1 MFSLIFHIRK
11 QNFGE
16 VKQFGYGFPK
26 VTEWGLKPKHQIY
39 AFNQSPLPTSC
50 GGKRCCF
57 SIKKEIEHW
66 PLLQGH

>member
-26 VTEWGLKPKHQIY
+26 VTEWELKPKHQSY
-39 AFNQSPLPTSC
+39 AFNHHYPHLVE
-50 GGKRCCF
+50 GKDVVF
-57 SIKKEIEHW
+57 
-66 PLLQGH
+66 L